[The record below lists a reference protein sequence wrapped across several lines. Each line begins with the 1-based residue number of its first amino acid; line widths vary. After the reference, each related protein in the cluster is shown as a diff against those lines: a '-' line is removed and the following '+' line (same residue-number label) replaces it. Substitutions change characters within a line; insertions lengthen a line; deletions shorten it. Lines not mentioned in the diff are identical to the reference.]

1 MNLFNLFAKI
11 SLDSSEYDKGIMNAT
26 RSGESLGAKI
36 KSAGAMAVKGFTAV
50 AGAAGIVGGALLAA
64 EAASEEYRISQGKL
78 TTAFEAAGYSA
89 ETAQQAYTGFYGI
102 LGDVD
107 TATEASQLLAKLALN
122 EEDVATWTNI
132 AAGVFGTFGDS
143 LPIEGLIE
151 SANETA
157 KVGVVTG
164 VLADA
169 LNWAGISEEEFNMR
183 LAECSTE
190 EERNKLIMDTLN
202 GTYSDASDIF
212 YENNEEL
219 VKARE
224 NQDRLNKVLATVGA
238 AVTKVKN
245 AFLSELTPALVN
257 VSEKAANFIE
267 NIDVE
272 KVVERVKM
280 LINVFI
286 QLSPIM
292 AAAAAATLAY
302 KAAVTISSI
311 ITAVTNATKGMTIA
325 QAALNAVMAM
335 NPFVLVA
342 TLIAAVGTAL
352 VTLYLTNEDFRN
364 KVQEIWGS
372 ITGVFSSAWESIKS
386 VWDQVQPY
394 FMAIW
399 SAIKTTFS
407 VAGSVIGGYFQAAW
421 LAVKIVW
428 DVVSGYFQNVWNTI
442 AGIFAVVE
450 AVLSGD
456 FRGAW
461 DAIKSVF
468 SGWKSYF
475 TGLWDTVKSVFSGA
489 YTAFSEIG
497 KNIVRGIWDGI
508 KSMTGWLYD
517 NVIGF
522 INGFKALFTGKSGF
536 DTHSPS
542 KWSQGIFEYVM
553 QGGVAGME
561 SGAPSLYNEVES
573 VVSRVKDGMS
583 FGVTPVDFS
592 ESGVGVASAGIINGM
607 YSSKSDSGS
616 IYTINLM
623 LPDGSKLAK
632 YVFKPLTDYAA
643 ANGTPILYP
652 SR

>member
-11 SLDSSEYDKGIMNAT
+11 SLDSSEYDKGVRDAT
-26 RSGESLGAKI
+26 QSGENLGAKI
-36 KSAGAMAVKGFTAV
+36 KSAGAVAVKGFTAV

-64 EAASEEYRISQGKL
+64 ESASEEYRISQGKL
-78 TTAFEAAGYSA
+78 ATAFDAAGYSA
-89 ETAQQAYTGFYGI
+89 ETAQQAYIGFYGI

-132 AAGVFGTFGDS
+132 AAGVYGTFGDS

-169 LNWAGISEEEFNMR
+169 LNWAGISEDEFNKR

-190 EERNKLIMDTLN
+190 EERNRLIMDTLN
-202 GTYSDASDIF
+202 GTYSEASDTF

-280 LINVFI
+280 LVNVFI
-286 QLSPIM
+286 QLSPVM

-302 KAAVTISSI
+302 KAGVTISSI

-364 KVQEIWGS
+364 KVQEIWGV
-372 ITGVFSSAWESIKS
+372 ITGIFSSAWESIKS

-399 SAIKTTFS
+399 NAIKTTFS

-421 LAVKIVW
+421 LAIKIVW

-442 AGIFAVVE
+442 AGIFAVAE

-456 FRGAW
+456 FQGAW
-461 DAIKSVF
+461 NAIKSVF
-468 SGWKSYF
+468 AGWQSYF
-475 TGLWDTVKSVFSGA
+475 VGLWGIVKNVFSGA
-489 YTAFSEIG
+489 YNTFYSIG
-497 KNIVRGIWDGI
+497 RNIVQGIWAGI
-508 KSMTGWLYD
+508 QSLYSW
-517 NVIGF
+517 I
-522 INGFKALFTGKSGF
+522 TGKVSGF
-536 DTHSPS
+536 VGSIIGTAKNALGIHSPS
-542 KWSQGIFEYVM
+542 TVFADMGENMVLGLEKGWDGEY
-553 QGGVAGME
+553 GKISRSIAD
-561 SGAPSLYNEVES
+561 SLYFGDTEIGMATKTSKVSIES
-573 VVSRVKDGMS
+573 TASKLQNSSTSVLD
-583 FGVTPVDFS
+583 GVTIVVQSVLDGKVIG
-592 ESGVGVASAGIINGM
+592 ETAYKYNKQRARVMGV
-607 YSSKSDSGS
+607 
-616 IYTINLM
+616 
-623 LPDGSKLAK
+623 
-632 YVFKPLTDYAA
+632 
-643 ANGTPILYP
+643 
-652 SR
+652 